1 MCISLSGIS
10 YGPSKTKLQQAP
22 LVFADASYRIFF
34 LFFSFLSNTGSRLRD
49 VESLTDHE
57 ASMGH
62 KDQSGRV
69 ELEYRTFSND
79 TEGNLIVDPTL
90 ADPVGND
97 GDDA

>member
-1 MCISLSGIS
+1 M
-10 YGPSKTKLQQAP
+10 
-22 LVFADASYRIFF
+22 VFFVDQLHRTSPMSADASCRIFF
-34 LFFSFLSNTGSRLRD
+34 LFFYFLSNTKSRLRD
-49 VESLTDHE
+49 VESLADHE

-69 ELEYRTFSND
+69 ELEYRAFSKD
-79 TEGNLIVDPTL
+79 AEGNLIVDPTL